1 LKEDFF
7 NEHDYINVDKK
18 RIENLYDRF
27 KRTIKTYNNPLLE
40 NIAYEIER
48 LAFNEIKSFLKP
60 YEKMVT
66 TMASKLQRNIYPL
79 VIDSD
84 EIFISDSFK
93 PFLNSL
99 VHVFRNSI
107 DHGIESVDERLEKD
121 KDINGSVK
129 CQVSQTIDHIIISIS
144 DDGQGLEPKLLREKA
159 LHRGVYTKEELE
171 KKSDEEILYI
181 IFEEDFSTT
190 SSISDVSGRGI
201 GLSSVWYEINRL
213 GGIIE
218 ISNHLGDGVEFKFT
232 IPKLNIKT
240 VELDILSKL
249 SQRTVSY
256 FTQTL
261 NLSLQREFLFKEYT
275 KFIPKDINVMINLN
289 GGIDGQIIMGVSNEL
304 AIIMVNN
311 FVKLEL
317 PEDEIAFLAAEN
329 VAETL
334 NITLGNILKDFYL
347 VSDSESISISTPQI
361 AYKNDLID
369 MEKNVYMESSI
380 AYGDETIKL
389 WYINNIGE

>member
-1 LKEDFF
+1 
-7 NEHDYINVDKK
+7 
-18 RIENLYDRF
+18 
-27 KRTIKTYNNPLLE
+27 
-40 NIAYEIER
+40 
-48 LAFNEIKSFLKP
+48 
-60 YEKMVT
+60 
-66 TMASKLQRNIYPL
+66 
-79 VIDSD
+79 
-84 EIFISDSFK
+84 
-93 PFLNSL
+93 
-99 VHVFRNSI
+99 
-107 DHGIESVDERLEKD
+107 
-121 KDINGSVK
+121 
-129 CQVSQTIDHIIISIS
+129 
-144 DDGQGLEPKLLREKA
+144 
-159 LHRGVYTKEELE
+159 
-171 KKSDEEILYI
+171 
-181 IFEEDFSTT
+181 
-190 SSISDVSGRGI
+190 
-201 GLSSVWYEINRL
+201 L

-380 AYGDETIKL
+380 AYRVKTIGYLCSLSKIVS
-389 WYINNIGE
+389 YPSNILALISFGTFTSSFSPDCKDFDCSFQFCSFPKFLRICLSIEI

>member
-1 LKEDFF
+1 
-7 NEHDYINVDKK
+7 
-18 RIENLYDRF
+18 
-27 KRTIKTYNNPLLE
+27 
-40 NIAYEIER
+40 
-48 LAFNEIKSFLKP
+48 
-60 YEKMVT
+60 
-66 TMASKLQRNIYPL
+66 
-79 VIDSD
+79 
-84 EIFISDSFK
+84 
-93 PFLNSL
+93 
-99 VHVFRNSI
+99 
-107 DHGIESVDERLEKD
+107 
-121 KDINGSVK
+121 
-129 CQVSQTIDHIIISIS
+129 
-144 DDGQGLEPKLLREKA
+144 
-159 LHRGVYTKEELE
+159 
-171 KKSDEEILYI
+171 
-181 IFEEDFSTT
+181 
-190 SSISDVSGRGI
+190 
-201 GLSSVWYEINRL
+201 
-213 GGIIE
+213 
-218 ISNHLGDGVEFKFT
+218 
-232 IPKLNIKT
+232 
-240 VELDILSKL
+240 
-249 SQRTVSY
+249 
-256 FTQTL
+256 
-261 NLSLQREFLFKEYT
+261 LFKEYT